1 MMIAKSTAKICLKK
15 LAKTLALGAV
25 LTMGIATAAHAD
37 RDDRGHDRGRHD
49 RDWHDHAYG
58 HYRAEPGYVYAPP
71 VVYAPPPE
79 APGINLI
86 LPIHFH

>member
-1 MMIAKSTAKICLKK
+1 MMIAKSTAKTCLKK
-15 LAKTLALGAV
+15 IAKTLALGAV

-37 RDDRGHDRGRHD
+37 RGHGRGGHD
-49 RDWHDHAYG
+49 RDWHAHAGGY
-58 HYRAEPGYVYAPP
+58 YRPEPGYVYAPP

-86 LPIHFH
+86 LPLHFR